1 MQITPSSPI
10 QSQIKLPLSVALE
23 VVLQGIRIRMGRSI
37 VTMMGVVLGVAF
49 LMSVF
54 SANVI
59 RTGMKEESAYREE
72 VQRMFSFLEGETG
85 NLGGKNLGVIVSGEL
100 SAAES
105 RLLARIQTEGIAEL
119 RVFSADK
126 ARSGVP
132 QLDSVK
138 LREGP
143 AGIGEDASGLLV
155 IGDGALSEIDW
166 PAASAGLRQKILAY
180 SRESHAT
187 TTLPGLTMVRLDR
200 ALREDEAERM
210 AEKARQE
217 RARNIWIISIAL
229 LVTIIGITNS
239 LLMSVTERFKEI
251 GTMKCLGA
259 LSSFI
264 RQIFFIESALTGL
277 IGSVIGGVV
286 GFLIAAVIYAFT
298 FGFGLVFTSMSF
310 GAISGYYFLSVACG
324 IAMSIAAAIYPASF
338 ASKMVPATALRT
350 NI

>member
-1 MQITPSSPI
+1 MISSSPI
-10 QSQIKLPLSVALE
+10 QSQVKLPLSVALE

-59 RTGMKEESAYREE
+59 RSGMQEERDLRSE
-72 VQRMFSFLEGETG
+72 VQRMFSFLETETG
-85 NLGGKNLGVIVSGEL
+85 ALRNRNLGIIVAGNL
-100 SAAES
+100 SASEQ
-105 RLLARIQTEGIAEL
+105 RLLTRIHNEGIAEQ
-119 RVFSADK
+119 RIHPADA
-126 ARSGVP
+126 ARNAP
-132 QLDSVK
+132 QLGSLK
-138 LREGP
+138 PTEN
-143 AGIGEDASGLLV
+143 AGDIGADASALLV
-155 IGDGALSEIDW
+155 LGDGPLPDIDW
-166 PAASAGLRQKILAY
+166 AAASTGLRQRIVAHA
-180 SRESHAT
+180 RESHASNA
-187 TTLPGLTMVRLDR
+187 LPDQLTMVRLNR

-210 AEKARQE
+210 EELARQE

-277 IGSVIGGVV
+277 VGSLIGGVV
-286 GFLIAAVIYAFT
+286 GFAVASVIYAFT
-298 FGFGLVFTSMSF
+298 FGFGLVFVSMSY
-310 GAISGYYFLSVACG
+310 GAITGLYFVSVACG
-324 IAMSIAAAIYPASF
+324 IAMSIIAAIYPANF
-338 ASKMVPATALRT
+338 ASRMVPATALRT